1 MIDDTGKSV
10 TISVK
15 AVFAEHNDPN
25 VYKDIII
32 NGSASITTRN
42 GISVTVTC
50 GAEAFEPGT
59 RLAVHEITA
68 EEKEA
73 YDWFSHVMEGTGTDI
88 LPFDISFEK
97 NGQSIPLNSK
107 IQIDITLPGGYTAP
121 VVCYI
126 TTDGRV
132 QVLSSIIKDGKISFE
147 TDHTS
152 YYAVAD
158 GIKDPGD
165 SSQKGDYTNL
175 LVYGLL
181 SLSATVILVTITVR
195 YKKQVKRR

>member
-1 MIDDTGKSV
+1 MLPAFIAVLLFVCIPMTLFAEEMNMIDDTGKSV

-121 VVCYI
+121 VVI
-126 TTDGRV
+126 SQRTAWSS
-132 QVLSSIIKDGKISFE
+132 LSS
-147 TDHTS
+147 
-152 YYAVAD
+152 
-158 GIKDPGD
+158 
-165 SSQKGDYTNL
+165 L
-175 LVYGLL
+175 
-181 SLSATVILVTITVR
+181 
-195 YKKQVKRR
+195 